1 MSSSS
6 ATNDTDAHPGM
17 GKTQEFQ
24 HQVAG
29 HPGVLVVE
37 GNEMIIKPLNTR
49 EQQFYEGANQC
60 IDFKSFMPVYY
71 GTLQHSAPGDE
82 PTDVKDFICLENL
95 VHGFEKPCVIDIKI
109 GSRLHDID
117 APAEKRERMEKKA
130 QSTTSAKLGI
140 VITGMKQFDQ
150 PAVDRNWCRDLTE
163 DTIAGA
169 IAQFFSTAAEQVSA
183 EYRDYLVWQ
192 FITEVV
198 ELLDV
203 MQHVEC
209 RMYSS
214 SLLFVYDASKT
225 KYGRLFPSD
234 DANNRKTRGFADRD
248 SDNEHEDDSLL
259 DMKAIDFAHSHWVP
273 GQGRDE
279 LYIAGLQKLIEVLQ
293 SLIDE

>member
-1 MSSSS
+1 MSSPS
-6 ATNDTDAHPGM
+6 AINDTAHPGM

-29 HPGVLVVE
+29 HPGMLVVE
-37 GNEMIIKPLNTR
+37 GNEMLIKPLDKR
-49 EQQFYEGANQC
+49 EQLFYEGANQC
-60 IDFKSFMPVYY
+60 IDFKSFMPEYY
-71 GTLQHSAPGDE
+71 GTLQRSAPGAE
-82 PTDVKDFICLENL
+82 PSDVKGFICLENL

-117 APAEKRERMEKKA
+117 APQEKRERAERKA
-130 QSTTSAKLGI
+130 QRTTSGKLGFT
-140 VITGMKQFDQ
+140 ITGMKQFGQ
-150 PAVDRNWCRDLTE
+150 PAMDRDWCRDLTE
-163 DTIAGA
+163 ETIVTA
-169 IAQFFSTAAEQVSA
+169 IAQYFSTAAEQVSA

-203 MQHVEC
+203 MQNVEC

-214 SLLFVYDASKT
+214 SLLFVYDASKP
-225 KYGRLFPSD
+225 KYERVFPSD
-234 DANNRKTRGFADRD
+234 EANNRKTRGFADRD
-248 SDNEHEDDSLL
+248 SDEHEDDSLL

-279 LYIAGLQKLIEVLQ
+279 LYIAGLQKLVEVLQ
-293 SLIDE
+293 SLIEE

>member
-1 MSSSS
+1 MSSPSL
-6 ATNDTDAHPGM
+6 TNADSHPGM

-49 EQQFYEGANQC
+49 EQQFYEGANQS
-60 IDFKSFMPVYY
+60 IDFKSFMPEYY
-71 GTLQHSAPGDE
+71 GTLQRTAGDE
-82 PTDVKDFICLENL
+82 SSDVKDFICLENL

-117 APAEKRERMEKKA
+117 APQEKCERMERKA
-130 QSTTSAKLGI
+130 QRTTSGKLGI
-140 VITGMKQFDQ
+140 VITGMKQYGQ
-150 PAVDRNWCRDLTE
+150 PAMDREWCRDLTE
-163 DTIAGA
+163 ETIVDA
-169 IAQFFSTAAEQVSA
+169 IAQYFSTAAEQVSA

-192 FITEVV
+192 FITEVG

-203 MQHVEC
+203 MQDAEC

-214 SLLFVYDASKT
+214 SLLFVYDASKS
-225 KYGRLFPSD
+225 KYERVFPSD
-234 DANNRKTRGFADRD
+234 GQGRKTRGFADRD
-248 SDNEHEDDSLL
+248 SDEHEDDSLL

-293 SLIDE
+293 LLIED